1 MKITVLNGSPKG
13 DASVTMQYVNFLRKK
28 FPENGFVFHNA
39 AQRIRKLEKDEK
51 AFREIMDDIQS
62 SDIVFWAFPLYY
74 CLVCS
79 QYKRFIELIFERGA
93 QECFRGKYAAGLS
106 TSIHFFDH
114 TAHNYIHAICDD
126 LDMRYAG
133 FYSAAMYD
141 LLKKDERRRLTSF
154 MTDLLAVAGR
164 QAPTMKVY
172 RPLERST
179 FRYIPENPLQGSE
192 LQDLK
197 GKKILIVTDIATDER
212 PRDAADENLRAM
224 VRYFGSCFRNGAE
237 IVNLNEIDIGGGCLG
252 CIKCGYNN
260 ECAWL
265 GKDGFHEFFE
275 AKVKASDVLIV
286 AGSIV
291 DRYFSS
297 RWKMFFDRSFYN
309 THKPVFQG
317 KQFGYI
323 ISGPVAQ
330 LPDLREILAATAEQ
344 MNANLAG
351 IVSDEPGDSAAVDNL
366 LQELA
371 RRTCEFARLEYIMP
385 KTYLGVGAR
394 KLFRDEIWGPLRFA
408 FRADHIYYKQHGW
421 YDFPQKDY
429 RARLR
434 SFVMGALMKIPTIR
448 KDIQKRFTEE
458 MVKPLQHVVE
468 NK

>member
-1 MKITVLNGSPKG
+1 MKIAVLNGSPKG
-13 DASVTMQYVNFLRKK
+13 DVSVTMQYVNYLWKWFSHH
-28 FPENGFVFHNA
+28 EFVIHNV
-39 AQRIRKLEKDEK
+39 AQRIRKLEKDPE
-51 AFREIMDDIQS
+51 AFQEVMDDVRTA
-62 SDIVFWAFPLYY
+62 DIVLWAFPLYY

-79 QYKRFIELIFERGA
+79 QYKRFIELIFERGVR
-93 QECFRGKYAAGLS
+93 ETFRDKYAAGLS

-114 TAHNYIHAICDD
+114 TAHSYIQAISDD
-126 LDMRYAG
+126 LGMRYAG

-141 LLKKDERRRLTSF
+141 LLKKEERLRLVDF
-154 MTDLLAVAGR
+154 MEDLLAVAGR

-172 RPLERST
+172 QPLERSAFT
-179 FRYIPENPLQGSE
+179 YSPGEPQSGALADFN
-192 LQDLK
+192 
-197 GKKILIVTDIATDER
+197 GKRVLVVTDER
-212 PRDAADENLRAM
+212 PGNPDDDNIRGM
-224 VRYFGSCFRNGAE
+224 VRYFGDCFRGGAE
-237 IVNLNEIDIGGGCLG
+237 IINLNDINIGGGCLG

-275 AKVKASDVLIV
+275 SKVKASDALVV

-309 THKPVFQG
+309 THKPVFEG
-317 KQFGYI
+317 KQLAYI
-323 ISGPVAQ
+323 ISGPLSE
-330 LPDLREILAATAEQ
+330 LPYLREIMAATAEQ

-351 IVSDEPGDSAAVDNL
+351 IVTDEPGDSAAVDSL

-371 RRTCEFARLEYIMP
+371 RRMCGLGQLEYIGP

-429 RARLR
+429 RGRLR
-434 SFVMGALMKIPTIR
+434 SFVMSALMKVPGIR
-448 KDIQKRFTEE
+448 KGIQKQWTQKMIE
-458 MVKPLQHVVE
+458 PLQSIVE

>member
-1 MKITVLNGSPKG
+1 MKIAVLNGSPKG
-13 DASVTMQYVNFLRKK
+13 DVSVTMQYVNYLWKWFSHH
-28 FPENGFVFHNA
+28 EFVIHNV
-39 AQRIRKLEKDEK
+39 AQRIRKLEKDRE
-51 AFREIMDDIQS
+51 AFQEVMDDVRS
-62 SDIVFWAFPLYY
+62 ADIVIWAFPLYY

-93 QECFRGKYAAGLS
+93 GEFFRDKYAAGLS

-114 TAHNYIHAICDD
+114 TAHAYIQAISDD

-141 LLKKDERRRLTSF
+141 LLKKEERNRLNAF
-154 MTDLLAVAGR
+154 MEELLAVAGR
-164 QAPTMKVY
+164 QGATMKVY
-172 RPLERST
+172 RPLERSS
-179 FRYIPENPLQGSE
+179 FKYVPGDPPAEGALP
-192 LQDLK
+192 DLEG
-197 GKKILIVTDIATDER
+197 GKVLIVTDER
-212 PRDAADENLRAM
+212 PQEPRDENLRGM
-224 VRYFGSCFRNGAE
+224 VRYFGGCFRGGAE
-237 IVNLNEIDIGGGCLG
+237 IINLNDVNIGGGCLG
-252 CIKCGYNN
+252 CIKCGYDN

-265 GKDGFHEFFE
+265 GKDGFHAFFE
-275 AKVKASDVLIV
+275 SKVKTADAVIV

-309 THKPVFQG
+309 THKPVFDG

-323 ISGPVAQ
+323 VSGPLSR
-330 LPDLREILAATAEQ
+330 LPYLREIMAATAEQ

-351 IVSDEPGDSAAVDNL
+351 VVTDEPGDSAAVDSL
-366 LQELA
+366 LQEMA
-371 RRTCEFARLEYIMP
+371 RRMCGFAQLEYIGP

-421 YDFPQKDY
+421 YDFPQGDY
-429 RARLR
+429 KSRLR
-434 SFVMGALMKIPTIR
+434 NLVMGTMMKVPRMR
-448 KDIQKRFTEE
+448 KEMQKRWTQE
-458 MVKPLQHVVE
+458 MIKPLQYVVE

>member
-13 DASVTMQYVNFLRKK
+13 DVSVTMQYVNYLQKK
-28 FPENGFVFHNA
+28 FPSHEFVVHNC

-51 AFREIMDDIQS
+51 SFQEVTNDIKS
-62 SDIVFWAFPLYY
+62 ADVVLWAFPLYC

-93 QECFRGKYAAGLS
+93 QACFRDKYAVSLS

-114 TAHNYIHAICDD
+114 TAHNYIHGICDD

-141 LLKKDERRRLTSF
+141 LLKKDERQRLVDF
-154 MTDLLAVAGR
+154 MSDLQAMVGR
-164 QAPTMKVY
+164 QAPTMKLY
-172 RPLERST
+172 PSLDRRA
-179 FRYIPENPLQGSE
+179 FRYVPGRPPQAGD

-197 GKKILIVTDIATDER
+197 GKKVLILTDER
-212 PRDAADENLRAM
+212 PGNPEDANLREM
-224 VRYFGSCFRNGAE
+224 VRYYGSCFQSGAE
-237 IVNLNEIDIGGGCLG
+237 IINLNEIYIGGGCLG
-252 CIKCGYNN
+252 CIKCGYDNK
-260 ECAWL
+260 CAWL

-275 AKVKASDVLIV
+275 SKVKAADVLVV
-286 AGSIV
+286 AGTIT

-309 THKPVFQG
+309 THKPVFEG
-317 KQFGYI
+317 KQFAYI
-323 ISGPVAQ
+323 ISGPFAQ
-330 LPDLREILAATAEQ
+330 IPNLKEILAATAEQ

-351 IVSDEPGDSAAVDNL
+351 IVTDEPGESGAINDL
-366 LQELA
+366 LLELA
-371 RRTCEFARLEYIMP
+371 RRINGLARIEYTMP

-408 FRADHIYYKQHGW
+408 FRADHIYYRQHGW

-429 RARLR
+429 KARMR
-434 SFVMGALMKIPTIR
+434 SLVMSTLMKIPPIR
-448 KDIQKRFTEE
+448 KDIQKRWTQE
-458 MVKPLQHVVE
+458 MIKPLQHVVE
-468 NK
+468 KEIV